1 MSTYI
6 QLYTGASEPLSSS
19 TGVAPPG
26 GAVGPKALHSAPSF
40 HSSHTH
46 LTGLFCLVQAG
57 DQSRFK
63 REPGRRVSSQP
74 VTLGPLQARV
84 CRTRPALGSDHRAC
98 LGLLKPVMV
107 LKNHQQLPV

>member
-26 GAVGPKALHSAPSF
+26 GAVGPKALQSAPSF

-46 LTGLFCLVQAG
+46 TSQACPAW
-57 DQSRFK
+57 SR
-63 REPGRRVSSQP
+63 RETCPGSN
-74 VTLGPLQARV
+74 VTLDPLQARV